1 MKITYFLDFPFSVGG
16 ANKVLLLQAYIMKSR
31 GHDVMVVIPNDKDQ
45 KHALEYDVLCREYGM
60 CAVTAQYS
68 ISTCTE
74 GIDILSSIEQYDK
87 IYDLIKKEGPDL
99 VCSAQINVAVEM
111 AARELKIP
119 HLMNIYQT
127 DQDSFRIKWLDVYPH
142 YHSADSELFS
152 EMWGK
157 GLHIHSKCIR
167 VAYENRKQVIRREKE
182 NKDLIHIL
190 SIGAFYERKNQL
202 EIIKFILKCK
212 NDGMQVR
219 LVFLGNDSSV
229 YGDICKQ
236 FVRENELE
244 EYVKF
249 KGFVHNVEDYFCNA
263 DLMILASKVESYPGV
278 IVESIANHV
287 PVLTTPVAG
296 VPELMKDG
304 YNCLALQG
312 YESDDIYAAFKRYMV
327 FRNENKIQ
335 DIIRNAD
342 TTFKENHT
350 CDIVG
355 NKLEDYY
362 TWILQDY
369 KSRYICK
376 EEIKKLFNEFLENK
390 ILNGADSY
398 TKCNIWFLYHID
410 QIVKQKK
417 PQKVIIWG
425 AGYFGKIVLE
435 WLTII
440 NCIKQFAGFID
451 VKKKGEYLT
460 YPILDQEEI
469 ENCDLLFVAV
479 SDLNSRLDIMKYLE
493 EHGMKRNETYFMAI
507 NSPIRI

>member
-45 KHALEYDVLCREYGM
+45 KHALEYDVLCREYGI

-167 VAYENRKQVIRREKE
+167 VAYEKRKQVIRREKE

-202 EIIKFILKCK
+202 EIIQFILKCK

-219 LVFLGNDSSV
+219 LVFLGNDSSA

-236 FVRENELE
+236 FVCENELE

-249 KGFVHNVEDYFCNA
+249 KGFVHNVED
-263 DLMILASKVESYPGV
+263 
-278 IVESIANHV
+278 
-287 PVLTTPVAG
+287 
-296 VPELMKDG
+296 
-304 YNCLALQG
+304 
-312 YESDDIYAAFKRYMV
+312 
-327 FRNENKIQ
+327 
-335 DIIRNAD
+335 
-342 TTFKENHT
+342 
-350 CDIVG
+350 
-355 NKLEDYY
+355 
-362 TWILQDY
+362 
-369 KSRYICK
+369 
-376 EEIKKLFNEFLENK
+376 
-390 ILNGADSY
+390 
-398 TKCNIWFLYHID
+398 
-410 QIVKQKK
+410 
-417 PQKVIIWG
+417 
-425 AGYFGKIVLE
+425 
-435 WLTII
+435 
-440 NCIKQFAGFID
+440 
-451 VKKKGEYLT
+451 
-460 YPILDQEEI
+460 
-469 ENCDLLFVAV
+469 
-479 SDLNSRLDIMKYLE
+479 
-493 EHGMKRNETYFMAI
+493 
-507 NSPIRI
+507 